1 MFMFKFHS
9 LHPLSPCLSCLMSKF
24 APHAPSNSNPR
35 ATPSTLCQ
43 KCLGRGHFTYNC
55 KATRPYVSRPS
66 RTQLLND
73 PKLREQEKARRK
85 ELMNDIPD
93 EFKNKAG
100 VANKV
105 LEEREK
111 AREKEKEGPAKKK
124 RRK

>member
-1 MFMFKFHS
+1 M
-9 LHPLSPCLSCLMSKF
+9 
-24 APHAPSNSNPR
+24 
-35 ATPSTLCQ
+35 
-43 KCLGRGHFTYNC
+43 
-55 KATRPYVSRPS
+55 
-66 RTQLLND
+66 LND

-124 RRK
+124 RRKYRFPPVFHLT